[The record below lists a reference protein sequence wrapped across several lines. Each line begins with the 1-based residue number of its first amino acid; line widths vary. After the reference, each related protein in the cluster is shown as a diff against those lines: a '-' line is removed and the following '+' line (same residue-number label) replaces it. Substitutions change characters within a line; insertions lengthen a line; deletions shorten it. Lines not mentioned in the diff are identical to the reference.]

1 MMQANPTPVSKVRF
15 NFGVDLLLVKSN
27 ITNPKP
33 PILKRKLDAKP
44 SIMYCPLTRY
54 GINATCL
61 RIYFKLYC
69 LKMKLLKLKVF
80 SKSNS

>member
-1 MMQANPTPVSKVRF
+1 MMHANPTPVSKVRF

-61 RIYFKLYC
+61 RTYFKLYC
-69 LKMKLLKLKVF
+69 LKIKLLELEKYF
-80 SKSNS
+80 